1 MCIAGICPTLTQAF
15 AFLAVPWPRDPTVTL
30 TGCVHQLHIEVLEAE
45 AEEHSVE
52 SIVAA
57 VGRTAQQAAKF
68 FAKLT
73 SPGPGGGAAK

>member
-1 MCIAGICPTLTQAF
+1 
-15 AFLAVPWPRDPTVTL
+15 VTL